1 MARTTSDLS
10 IAELQRL
17 LNSRQRQVEKLQRK
31 RQKLQKRIDAVDAQ
45 IVELGGSTTGTARR
59 VRNTISLDE
68 AIHQVL
74 EKAGKP
80 LPVGDIMQ
88 QVQKLGYRSS
98 SANFRGIVNQTL
110 IKDKRFAATARGV
123 YAIKKK

>member
-10 IAELQRL
+10 IADLQRL

-45 IVELGGSTTGTARR
+45 IVELGGSTTGAGRR
-59 VRNTISLDE
+59 ARNTISLDE

-123 YAIKKK
+123 YGIKKK